1 MYIEPHCA
9 KLSSRLPSL
18 VIRPARKWGACYA
31 ASVNKRK
38 TSFIQDHLADCE
50 NSVCQGCQLRLT
62 TVPSEHKCRDE
73 TEVFRC
79 PLIKIGC
86 TAGKFVSFSQ
96 SDVHVA

>member
-1 MYIEPHCA
+1 VPFMQQV
-9 KLSSRLPSL
+9 LT
-18 VIRPARKWGACYA
+18 
-31 ASVNKRK
+31 K

-96 SDVHVA
+96 SDVHVALMVEVWALFPLL